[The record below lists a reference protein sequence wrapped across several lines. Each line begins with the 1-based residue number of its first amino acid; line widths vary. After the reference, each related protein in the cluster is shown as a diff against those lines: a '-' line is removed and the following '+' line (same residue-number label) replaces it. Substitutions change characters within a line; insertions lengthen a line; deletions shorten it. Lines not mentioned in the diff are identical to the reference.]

1 MRVNLKRRIPTGRA
15 GLLAV
20 LFSLAC
26 CLAHGEPR
34 NFFLDETAPDFWET
48 NLVATVAGYS
58 YIGDRFFLGKRV
70 PVIGSSDR
78 DDLRRD
84 FREEV
89 WLYSIAPTNYA
100 GMLFRF
106 HNCDLSRVRDIYPT
120 NQLFV
125 FPATTNAFKEG
136 DLISVN
142 DPILFSP
149 RSASDS
155 YCPFRTLDKWF
166 PIDDNAVQ
174 HWTSRWNDRI
184 ESDQKEIN
192 ELREKLIATDDE
204 RKRTS
209 ILRQLEVTEISITRN
224 RSRID
229 EMSKQ
234 PRYFQDRIKWLE
246 SQGVQPHAVTDEE
259 NNQEQ

>member
-1 MRVNLKRRIPTGRA
+1 MMTGRA

-26 CLAHGEPR
+26 YLVHGEPS
-34 NFFLDETAPDFWET
+34 NFFLHEVAPDFWET

-58 YIGDRFFLGKRV
+58 YVGDRFFLGKRV
-70 PVIGSSDR
+70 PTIVSPDR
-78 DDLRRD
+78 DDIWRD
-84 FREEV
+84 FKEEV

-106 HNCDLSRVRDIYPT
+106 HYCELSHVRDIYPT

-125 FPATTNAFKEG
+125 FPVTTNAFEES
-136 DLISVN
+136 DLISFTS
-142 DPILFSP
+142 PILFSP
-149 RSASDS
+149 RGASVS
-155 YCPFRTLDKWF
+155 YCPFRTFDKWF

-174 HWTSRWNDRI
+174 HWTSRWNDQI
-184 ESDQKEIN
+184 ESAQKEIA

-209 ILRQLEVTEISITRN
+209 ILRQLKPLEISITRN

-246 SQGVQPHAVTDEE
+246 SQGLQPHAVTDVE